1 MYQLSQDA
9 LDYVTSTK
17 QELMDLERTL
27 AQIPAPSHQE
37 HKRAAFCK
45 KWLEDAGAKGVYIDE
60 VQSHFPHQR
69 RGQRPPDLFA
79 ATWIRCSRI

>member
-17 QELMDLERTL
+17 QELIDLERTL

-45 KWLEDAGAKGVYIDE
+45 KWLEDAGAKGV
-60 VQSHFPHQR
+60 
-69 RGQRPPDLFA
+69 
-79 ATWIRCSRI
+79 